1 MKPDTTIA
9 LILALSLPVGAL
21 AQTPPSMR
29 IAGNF
34 SANTKHVDNIEKPFF
49 TGLPKAIGGNFFVNY
64 KTIDVLGGQAA
75 EAPRPLRP
83 GTFDGMSGPI
93 GVGPPGPPFFPGGV
107 PIRVSAPP

>member
-49 TGLPKAIGGNFFVNY
+49 TGLPKAIGGNFPLHYNPL
-64 KTIDVLGGQAA
+64 DVLGVQDPG
-75 EAPRPLRP
+75 APPLPRSGP
-83 GTFDGMSGPI
+83 FHGMSGPI
-93 GVGPPGPPFFPGGV
+93 GQASRGAPFF
-107 PIRVSAPP
+107 